1 MVEKEK
7 GEKRLDAKDFKKVE
21 QHLKSELDLRKKAE
35 FRTKAEQRWKEVDR
49 QVALDPMMRVQR
61 DGSEVDQGWH
71 NVFEL
76 GELARAS
83 ETITADVTRII
94 FPQARSW
101 FEGHSEIKGDL
112 DVEGGE
118 EHKDPEVQ
126 VQVDGRLRAFMTQ
139 QHTDF
144 GLKDRVELSIKEALH
159 HGSFA
164 AEVEWETMEMVYEGT
179 KVKVIG
185 SPVWKPYSMWNC
197 FPDPSPSIIGANMFY
212 NGSIFFESYLPRY
225 KAEQLV
231 KSGESGWFPK
241 NWDKVKK
248 DEHNIKDNKVKDV
261 KITTYYGDI
270 NIDRSDGDLFYP
282 NHKVMLMNGTLV
294 FMKASKLPFSPVIY
308 RGYEKQDVRDPYF
321 TSPIIKMSPMQKM
334 ATVLAN
340 KYVDGIELHIEP
352 PIVYDGTDPQFVM
365 DGGPRTE
372 PGAKSATKGSANFQQ
387 LVIGDPNSALQGLQ
401 MTLAHMKETLG
412 RTGQPIGNR
421 ATAEEVQKKAQ
432 DEEVGVVGFIS
443 RLEPALR
450 AYLYMQHEMN
460 KTELTEYSFYD
471 QEMNQPDFIRIKKAD
486 LPQSVHFE
494 IVGAKGILGERQRAE
509 KATAVTAFASGHP
522 MFAPLLKPAQILK
535 QMYQDAG
542 VKNPEAWMKN
552 DSEGENPEV
561 TMIKQQA
568 QQAITELKQALAEE
582 SKKANDKIAGLQQ
595 KAHKAEQDAGV
606 SREKMQLEHA
616 EKMQAMSL
624 QYNAKIADIEAKLQ
638 VNADKITAQL
648 VQARDQMAN
657 DLAIKLNELVNA
669 MPKHNGEGPAPKQ
682 PDIHVHMPNGS
693 KKIMKADGTVLG
705 TVEMQ

>member
-1 MVEKEK
+1 M
-7 GEKRLDAKDFKKVE
+7 R
-21 QHLKSELDLRKKAE
+21 
-35 FRTKAEQRWKEVDR
+35 
-49 QVALDPMMRVQR
+49 RVQR
-61 DGSEVDQGWH
+61 DGSEVEAGWH

-83 ETITADVTRII
+83 ETITADVARII

-101 FEGHSEIKGDL
+101 FEAHSEIKGELDL
-112 DVEGGE
+112 EGGE
-118 EHKDPEVQ
+118 EHKDPEIQ

-164 AEVEWETMEMVYEGT
+164 CEIEWETMEMIYDGT
-179 KVKVIG
+179 KVKVVG
-185 SPVWKPYSMWNC
+185 SPVWKPHSMWNTY
-197 FPDPSPSIIGANMFY
+197 PDPSPSIIGANMFY

-231 KSGESGWFPK
+231 HSGESGWMPK
-241 NWDKVKK
+241 NWDKVRK
-248 DEHNIKDNKVKDV
+248 DEHNVKDNKVKDV
-261 KITTYYGDI
+261 KLTTYYGDI
-270 NIDRSDGDLFYP
+270 NIERHDGDLFYP
-282 NHKVMLMNGTLV
+282 NHKVILMNGTLV
-294 FMKASKLPFSPVIY
+294 YMKAVKTPWMPVIY

-340 KYVDGIELHIEP
+340 KYVDGIELYLEP
-352 PIVYDGTDPQFVM
+352 PVVYDGTDPQFVM
-365 DGGPRTE
+365 DGGPRIE
-372 PGAKSATKGSANFQQ
+372 PGAKSATKGSSSFKTIE
-387 LVIGDPNSALQGLQ
+387 VGDPGVALQGLQ
-401 MTLAHMKETLG
+401 LAMAHMKESLG

-450 AYLYMQHEMN
+450 TYLYMQHELN
-460 KTELTEYSFYD
+460 KSELTEYSFYD
-471 QEMNQPDFIRIKKAD
+471 QEMNQPDFIRIKKSD
-486 LPQSVHFE
+486 LPSSVHFE

-509 KATAVTAFASGHP
+509 RATQVTAFAAGHP
-522 MFAPLLKPAQILK
+522 MFAPLLKPTKILE

-542 VKNPEAWMKN
+542 VKNTTSYIKN
-552 DSEGENPEV
+552 DDEAENPEV

-582 SKKANDKIAGLQQ
+582 SKKANDKIAGLMQ

-606 SREKMQLEHA
+606 AREKMQLEHA
-616 EKMQAMSL
+616 EKMQQMAL
-624 QYNAKIADIEAKLQ
+624 TYNAKIADIEAKLQ

-648 VQARDQMAN
+648 MQARDQMAN
-657 DLAIKLNELVNA
+657 DLAMKINDLVNA
-669 MPKHNGEGPAPKQ
+669 MPKHSGEGPAPRQ
-682 PDIHVHMPNGS
+682 PDIHVHMPSGS
-693 KKIMKADGTVLG
+693 KKIIRADGTEVG
-705 TVEMQ
+705 RVETQ